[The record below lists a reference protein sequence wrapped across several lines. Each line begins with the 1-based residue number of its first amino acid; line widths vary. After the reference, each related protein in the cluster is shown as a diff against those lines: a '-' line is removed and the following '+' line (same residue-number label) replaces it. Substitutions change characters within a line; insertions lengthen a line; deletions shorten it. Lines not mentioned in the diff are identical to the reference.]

1 MHTAMNQNRTHHRPA
16 ADPSQLDPG
25 DIAQRLRRLIDL
37 EKLVQEQSEELA
49 WTNERLVTELYD
61 RSAME
66 ATATQQARHDPVT
79 GLANRLSLEE
89 RMANALNAHR
99 ASSESAAVVFVGLE
113 RLAEVRDTLGYQAGD
128 YVVRQIAERLRNAVR
143 GSDLIARIGDD
154 EFAVLLMALRRAE
167 DAAIVARKLYSAL
180 DVPLVVG
187 GHQIRLEPAVGV
199 SVYPQDGETSDL
211 LLARADG
218 AMRFAREHRTGL
230 TQFFRPEIAQR
241 SARRLSIEADLR
253 AALERN
259 QFCVHYQPRYEVKSR
274 KLIGAE
280 ALVRWQHPE
289 RGLIA
294 PGEFLDVAEDT
305 GLIVP
310 IGEAVL
316 AQACAAAATWSKAGK
331 PLSVAVNLSPREFR
345 GKSMLDQVEQALH
358 ASGLA
363 PQRLQLELNE
373 TALVRP
379 LDEVDAAALEGLH
392 KLGVRVTLD
401 CFGAGAASLALLR
414 KLPVDAIKI
423 DGQFVRHA
431 PEDAR
436 DAAIVEV
443 IALLARKLRLT
454 VVAGGV
460 ESEAQWDLMKRLGFD
475 EAQGFLL
482 GRPMPVNEFEALCS
496 RAGASASSRR
506 SRKRAV
512 ATLLT

>member
-1 MHTAMNQNRTHHRPA
+1 MNPNNASPRHPL
-16 ADPSQLDPG
+16 DPSQLDPS

-37 EKLVQEQSEELA
+37 EQLVQQQTEELA
-49 WTNERLVTELYD
+49 WTNERLVAELYD
-61 RSAME
+61 RNAVE
-66 ATATQQARHDPVT
+66 ASVTQQARHDAVT
-79 GLANRLSLEE
+79 GLPNRLSLEE
-89 RMANALNAHR
+89 RMANVLNAHR
-99 ASSESAAVVFVGLE
+99 AASEPAAVIFVGLD

-128 YVVRQIAERLRNAVR
+128 YVARQIAERLRNAVR
-143 GSDLIARIGDD
+143 GSDLVARVGDD
-154 EFAVLLMALRRAE
+154 EFALLLMSLRRAE
-167 DAAIVARKLYSAL
+167 DAGIVARKLYSAL

-253 AALERN
+253 AALERG
-259 QFCVHYQPRYEVKSR
+259 QFCVHYQPRFDVKTR

-280 ALVRWQHPE
+280 ALLRWQHPE
-289 RGLIA
+289 RGLVA

-310 IGEAVL
+310 IGEVVL
-316 AQACAAAATWSKAGK
+316 AQACAAAAQWNAAGQ
-331 PLSVAVNLSPREFR
+331 PLSIAVNLSPREFR
-345 GKSMLDQVEQALH
+345 GKSMLEQVEQALC

-363 PQRLQLELNE
+363 PARLQIEVNE
-373 TALVRP
+373 AGLARP
-379 LDEVDAAALEGLH
+379 LDEVDAAAFDGLR

-401 CFGAGAASLALLR
+401 SFGAGAASLALLR
-414 KLPVDAIKI
+414 KIAVDAVKI

-431 PEDAR
+431 PQDAR
-436 DAAIVEV
+436 DAAIVEA

-454 VVAGGV
+454 LVAAGV
-460 ESEAQWDLMKRLGFD
+460 ESEAQWELMKKLGCD

-482 GRPMPVNEFEALCS
+482 GRPVPNAEFETLF
-496 RAGASASSRR
+496 GQASVKRGKQG
-506 SRKRAV
+506 RKRA
-512 ATLLT
+512 AAEA

>member
-1 MHTAMNQNRTHHRPA
+1 MQTMPSRQDRP
-16 ADPSQLDPG
+16 ADPSQLDPS

-37 EKLVQEQSEELA
+37 EQLVQQQSEELA
-49 WTNERLVTELYD
+49 WTNERLVAELYD
-61 RSAME
+61 RNAVE
-66 ATATQQARHDPVT
+66 ATATQQARHDAVT
-79 GLANRLSLEE
+79 GLPNRLSLEE
-89 RMANALNAHR
+89 RMASALNAHR
-99 ASSESAAVVFVGLE
+99 ASSEPAAVVFVGVE
-113 RLAEVRDTLGYQAGD
+113 RLSEVRDTLGFQAGD
-128 YVVRQIAERLRNAVR
+128 YVARQIAERLRNAVR
-143 GSDLIARIGDD
+143 GSDVIARVGDD
-154 EFAVLLMALRRAE
+154 EFALLLMCLRKAE
-167 DAAIVARKLYSAL
+167 DAGIVARKLYSAL
-180 DVPLVVG
+180 DAPLAVG

-199 SVYPQDGETSDL
+199 SVYPQDGEISDL

-253 AALERN
+253 AALERG
-259 QFCVHYQPRYEVKSR
+259 QFRVHYQPRYEVKGR
-274 KLIGAE
+274 RLIGAE
-280 ALVRWQHPE
+280 ALLRWAHPE

-316 AQACAAAATWSKAGK
+316 LQACTDAAAWTDTRT

-345 GKSMLDQVEQALH
+345 GKSMLDRVEQALQL
-358 ASGLA
+358 SGLP
-363 PQRLQLELNE
+363 PQRLHIEVNE
-373 TALVRP
+373 SALVRP

-392 KLGVRVTLD
+392 RLGVRVTLD

-414 KLPVDAIKI
+414 KFPVDAVKI

-431 PEDAR
+431 PDDPR
-436 DAAIVEV
+436 DAAIVEA
-443 IALLARKLRLT
+443 IALLARKLHLT

-460 ESEAQWDLMKRLGFD
+460 ESEAQWSLMKKLGCN

-482 GRPMPVNEFEALCS
+482 GHPMPAAAFAALS
-496 RAGASASSRR
+496 SQAVAAGPARR
-506 SRKRAV
+506 TRKRA
-512 ATLLT
+512 ASAALPT